1 MFYASANG
9 WNRVAGKL
17 EMGIVW
23 VNDHHRIDPS
33 SPWGGFKDSGVG
45 KENGIVTYESF
56 TKTQSVIVN
65 TSDEPFDWFSEDGK
79 DKRYS

>member
-1 MFYASANG
+1 
-9 WNRVAGKL
+9 
-17 EMGIVW
+17 
-23 VNDHHRIDPS
+23 
-33 SPWGGFKDSGVG
+33 VG